1 MWETQET
8 QVRSLSWEDSLEK
21 ERTINSSI
29 FSWETPWAEEPDELQ
44 SMGLQRVG
52 QTQKRSMAFA
62 STSHLYSYWPFVLQ
76 AE

>member
-62 STSHLYSYWPFVLQ
+62 STSYLYSYWPFVLQ